1 MSDDRGSL
9 PPASGFL
16 LETERLGVRRIGPE
30 DVDDLHAVYGDADG
44 MRWVGDGRPLGRAEC
59 EEWVRITARNY
70 ETRGYGMYALV
81 DRTAGEVAGFAGLV
95 HPDGQPEAELKYAL
109 RRSSWGRGLATEA
122 AAGLLRYARE
132 ELGIARVIATVAPEH
147 AASQRV
153 LTKAGMLLEGTRTNP
168 DGRES
173 LVFATEVR

>member
-9 PPASGFL
+9 TPASGFL

-44 MRWVGDGRPLGRAEC
+44 MRWVGDGRPLGRSEC
-59 EEWVRITARNY
+59 EEWVRVTARNY

-153 LTKAGMLLEGTRTNP
+153 LTKAGMRLEGSRTNP

-173 LVFATEVR
+173 LVFAKEVR